1 MKMSCTTLSE
11 KSSKQ
16 QQRMRKVVITGMGI
30 VSPLGDTAEEVLN
43 SLQTGKSGVRY
54 WAPYQKLGLRSQVG
68 AFTRIQCKEHIDKR
82 ILRFMGDAAAYA
94 YIAMQQAI
102 DDSALRPD
110 QVSSP
115 RTGLIIGSGGTS
127 AKNVVVTA
135 DTMRGKGLRRLSPF
149 MVPRTMSSTVS
160 AGLTAPFHIKG
171 VCYSVSSACATGA
184 HCIGTA
190 MEQIQLGKQDI
201 VFAGGSDEEHWTQT
215 SMFDAMG
222 ALSTQF
228 NTTPEQASRPY
239 DVDRDGFVVANGAG
253 IIVLEELEHARQREA
268 KIYGELIGYGATADG
283 CEMVSPSGEGASR
296 CMELALTATTRPVDY
311 INAHGTSTP
320 IGDLIELQ
328 AIRHVFGNRIP
339 PVSSTKS
346 LSGHSLGAAGVHEAI
361 YSLLMLN
368 HNFIA
373 ASANI
378 KRLEADAENMNI
390 VRETRTAE
398 LNTVMSNSYGFGGT
412 NACLIFQKYQEG

>member
-1 MKMSCTTLSE
+1 
-11 KSSKQ
+11 
-16 QQRMRKVVITGMGI
+16 
-30 VSPLGDTAEEVLN
+30 
-43 SLQTGKSGVRY
+43 SL
-54 WAPYQKLGLRSQVG
+54 
-68 AFTRIQCKEHIDKR
+68 
-82 ILRFMGDAAAYA
+82 
-94 YIAMQQAI
+94 
-102 DDSALRPD
+102 
-110 QVSSP
+110 
-115 RTGLIIGSGGTS
+115 
-127 AKNVVVTA
+127 
-135 DTMRGKGLRRLSPF
+135 
-149 MVPRTMSSTVS
+149 
-160 AGLTAPFHIKG
+160 
-171 VCYSVSSACATGA
+171 SSACATGA
-184 HCIGTA
+184 HCIGAA

-215 SMFDAMG
+215 AMFDAMG

-228 NTTPEQASRPY
+228 NATPEQASRPY

-253 IIVLEELEHARQREA
+253 VLVVEEREHARQRGA

-283 CEMVSPSGEGASR
+283 FEMVSPSGEGAAR
-296 CMELALTATTRPVDY
+296 CMELALAATSGPVDY

-328 AIRHVFGNRIP
+328 AVRHVFGNRTP

-378 KRLEADAENMNI
+378 EKLEADAENMNI
-390 VRETRTAE
+390 VRETRKAE